1 MAVVLL
7 SMKRDVIVSY
17 VASIST
23 TTQLDGG
30 PNPTTTLTNLDPIN
44 IYLQYRGFINSKITS
59 LNHHIYIHTSHLH
72 KRSYCKHEQYDTS
85 YNIPKLCRM
94 WQGER
99 YSKGVWWMKYCN
111 AACQMAHRTQHKA
124 ECKKLFEVALFQIG
138 KRAAELFDEILFKK
152 PPPREDCPICML
164 QLPTPSNA
172 IVYQA
177 CCGKLICSGCMLGIM
192 CTKMGKIRCPF
203 CRVECL

>member
-1 MAVVLL
+1 MNTS
-7 SMKRDVIVSY
+7 SMIP
-17 VASIST
+17 AT
-23 TTQLDGG
+23 TYQNCAACGKESDTLKACGG
-30 PNPTTTLTNLDPIN
+30 CNNT
-44 IYLQYRGFINSKITS
+44 
-59 LNHHIYIHTSHLH
+59 
-72 KRSYCKHEQYDTS
+72 
-85 YNIPKLCRM
+85 
-94 WQGER
+94 
-99 YSKGVWWMKYCN
+99 VKYCN